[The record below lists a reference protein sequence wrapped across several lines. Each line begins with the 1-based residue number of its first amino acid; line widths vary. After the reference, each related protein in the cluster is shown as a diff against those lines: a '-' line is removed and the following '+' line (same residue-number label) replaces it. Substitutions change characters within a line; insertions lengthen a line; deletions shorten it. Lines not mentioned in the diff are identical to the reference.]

1 MYKIIVYLVIIIIF
15 LLTFYLYV
23 LNKKT
28 ESFVNEKPPFPIDV
42 VYTWA
47 GEKNSSNERLSY
59 NNELKYSIRSVFKNA
74 SWVNRIFILM
84 NPPRRIPSWFNSEY
98 SRKITVLDHYSTFH
112 RKHLPSTNSNAIE
125 TTIVNIPGLSEH
137 FIYMNDDFFISKP
150 VSYLN
155 FFTRDGKIVIDK
167 QKISYCG
174 SMHSSSKKK
183 ILNFN
188 LPEYCGMSRHIP
200 LPNKKS
206 VIKRFHNQYTDYIEW
221 VRNIKGRKGIG
232 KDICY
237 QNNLEAW
244 CQQQHNPIA
253 KYAYNIGEAVT
264 KHFSNNDIVFIW
276 EHHDNNSKFN
286 QIKNNSPLFFCINDK
301 IFKNKEEKKMIYKDI
316 NIFLDNF
323 YKEKPFF
330 EK

>member
-1 MYKIIVYLVIIIIF
+1 MYKLLIYLAIIIF
-15 LLTFYLYV
+15 LLIFYFYIS
-23 LNKKT
+23 NKNT
-28 ESFVNEKPPFPIDV
+28 ESFVNEKPPFNIDV

-47 GEKNSSNERLSY
+47 GEKKSSDERLSY
-59 NNELKYSIRSVFKNA
+59 NNELKYSIRSVLKNA
-74 SWVNRIFILM
+74 PWINRIFILM
-84 NPPRRIPSWFNSEY
+84 NPPKKIPSWFNKEY

-125 TTIVNIPGLSEH
+125 TTIVNIPGLSEY

-155 FFTRDGKIVIDK
+155 FFTKDGKIVIDK
-167 QKISYCG
+167 QKINYCS
-174 SMHSSSKKK
+174 SMFKSNKSK
-183 ILNFN
+183 IINFN

-206 VIKRFHNQYTDYIEW
+206 VIKRFHNQYKDYIEW
-221 VRNIKGRKGIG
+221 IRNIKARKGAG
-232 KDICY
+232 KNICY
-237 QNNLEAW
+237 RNNLQEW

-253 KYAYNIGEAVT
+253 KYAYNIGEAQI
-264 KHFSNNDIVFIW
+264 KYFSDNDIVFIW
-276 EHHDNNSKFN
+276 NHFDNHSKLDR
-286 QIKNNSPLFFCINDK
+286 IKNNPPLFFCINDK
-301 IFKNKEEKKMIYKDI
+301 IFKNIQEKEITYKKI